1 MSLPNPLLIVLAF
14 ATLYLVWGSTY
25 LAIRVAVQT
34 MPPLGMASA
43 RFILAGAILWG
54 ILNALG
60 RFTATPKQWRDN
72 TIIGAFMLLGGNGL
86 VVWAEQEVPS
96 GIATLVIS
104 LNPIFMVLAEWIV
117 ATWITTSSGATATKP
132 TTVIWLGLTLGAIG
146 LLVLVWPAL
155 QSDSPERLDFW
166 RIAALVGACISWTI
180 GSIASRVVKN
190 PAEPFSGAAIQML
203 GGGVWLGLAALCV
216 GEYKHFNLAE
226 ISAASWVAW
235 SYLLVA
241 GSLLAFT
248 AFMWLMKHCSPTLVS
263 TYAYVN
269 PIVAVYLGWLI
280 LNETI
285 GPRIFVAA
293 TIIIFSVALIT
304 YGKQK
309 R

>member
-1 MSLPNPLLIVLAF
+1 
-14 ATLYLVWGSTY
+14 
-25 LAIRVAVQT
+25 
-34 MPPLGMASA
+34 
-43 RFILAGAILWG
+43 
-54 ILNALG
+54 
-60 RFTATPKQWRDN
+60 
-72 TIIGAFMLLGGNGL
+72 MLLGGNGL

>member
-248 AFMWLMKHCSPTLVS
+248 AFIWLMKHCSPTLVS